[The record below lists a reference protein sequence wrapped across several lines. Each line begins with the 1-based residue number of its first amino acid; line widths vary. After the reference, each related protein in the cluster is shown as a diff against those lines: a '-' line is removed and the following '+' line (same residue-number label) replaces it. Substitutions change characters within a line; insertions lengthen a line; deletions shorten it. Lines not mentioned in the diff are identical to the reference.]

1 MNSDQ
6 QRWMRIANH
15 LFEQRR
21 ICAVV
26 MPLSEGGGIL
36 IPVAQGDLHVAYHF
50 FHCNGV
56 ICFNRE
62 HADRIEESCPD
73 LYVGDQMRRYFYG
86 KNEEIAQ
93 WIGEEISR
101 DLKSLI

>member
-21 ICAVV
+21 ICAIV

-36 IPVAQGDLHVAYHF
+36 IPVSQGDLHIAYHF
-50 FHCNGV
+50 FNCNGV

-62 HADRIEESCPD
+62 DADRTENSCPD

>member
-1 MNSDQ
+1 
-6 QRWMRIANH
+6 MRIANH
-15 LFEQRR
+15 LFAQRR
-21 ICAVV
+21 ICAIV
-26 MPLSEGGGIL
+26 MPLSEGGGGIL
-36 IPVAQGDLHVAYHF
+36 IPIAKGDLHIAYRLF
-50 FHCNGV
+50 NCNGV

-62 HADRIEESCPD
+62 RADRTEESCPD
-73 LYVGDQMRRYFYG
+73 LYLGDRMRPYFYG

>member
-1 MNSDQ
+1 
-6 QRWMRIANH
+6 
-15 LFEQRR
+15 
-21 ICAVV
+21 

-36 IPVAQGDLHVAYHF
+36 IPVAQEIFPLYYHF
-50 FHCNGV
+50 FNCNGV

-62 HADRIEESCPD
+62 QADRTENSCPD

-93 WIGEEISR
+93 WIAEEVSR
-101 DLKSLI
+101 ELKSLI